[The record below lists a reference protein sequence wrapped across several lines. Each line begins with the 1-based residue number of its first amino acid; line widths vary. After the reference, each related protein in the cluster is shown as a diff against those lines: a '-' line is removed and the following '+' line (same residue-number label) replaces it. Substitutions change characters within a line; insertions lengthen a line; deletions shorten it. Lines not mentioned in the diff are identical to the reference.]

1 MIDMPKMTDRE
12 RLADLEARQRKMGEE
27 VEKTRRNLRGKYAQL
42 VPELAVEQLT
52 EREFRDVIT
61 AAIRVGGAAAI
72 AALKPLPDASA
83 TPQSTPANNQK
94 SSRRDGPATS
104 MA

>member
-1 MIDMPKMTDRE
+1 MPKMTDRE

-27 VEKTRRNLRGKYAQL
+27 VEKARRALRGKYAAI
-42 VPELAVEQLT
+42 VPELAVETLT
-52 EREFRDVIT
+52 EREFRDLVV

-72 AALKPLPDASA
+72 AALKPLPESTD
-83 TPQSTPANNQK
+83 TPKPPAK
-94 SSRRDGPATS
+94 RVPATS

>member
-1 MIDMPKMTDRE
+1 MPKMTDRE
-12 RLADLEARQRKMGEE
+12 RLADLEARQRKMALE
-27 VEKTRRNLRGKYAQL
+27 VEKTRRTLRGKYAAII
-42 VPELAVEQLT
+42 PELAVETLT
-52 EREFRDVIT
+52 EREFRDVVT

-72 AALKPLPDASA
+72 AALKPLPDAGPAPS
-83 TPQSTPANNQK
+83 STPANNPK

>member
-1 MIDMPKMTDRE
+1 MPKMTDRE

-27 VEKTRRNLRGKYAQL
+27 VEKTRRALRGKYAAI
-42 VPELAVEQLT
+42 VPDLPVEQLT
-52 EREFRDVIT
+52 EREFRDVLT
-61 AAIRVGGAAAI
+61 AVIRVGGAAAI
-72 AALKPLPDASA
+72 TVLKPLPNASSN
-83 TPQSTPANNQK
+83 PQSAPANNPK

>member
-1 MIDMPKMTDRE
+1 MPKMTDRE
-12 RLADLEARQRKMGEE
+12 RLADLEARQRKMVEE
-27 VEKTRRNLRGKYAQL
+27 VEKTRRALRGKYANI

-52 EREFRDVIT
+52 EREFRDLLT

-83 TPQSTPANNQK
+83 TPRSIPTTNPKSPAK
-94 SSRRDGPATS
+94 RIPATS
-104 MA
+104 TA